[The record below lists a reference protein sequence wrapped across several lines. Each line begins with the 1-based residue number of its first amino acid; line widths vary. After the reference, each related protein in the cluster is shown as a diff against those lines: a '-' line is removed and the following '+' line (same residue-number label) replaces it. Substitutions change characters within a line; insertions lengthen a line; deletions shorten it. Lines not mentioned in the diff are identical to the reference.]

1 VAGNRTFWDNP
12 EPVIRF
18 HPFSFKEDTMV
29 EISKEVFEIVNK
41 PGRVGVLGTAD
52 KQGQPNTA
60 YFGSLRLMV
69 DGSVVLGLGK
79 NRSLKN
85 LEENPLAVLFCVTE
99 SPVGFQTPG
108 LRLYLKLKEIQKA
121 GPLYD
126 AIKTAIAEHAGA
138 DAAKMIV
145 AAAAF
150 EVTDIRKLVD
160 WQR

>member
-1 VAGNRTFWDNP
+1 
-12 EPVIRF
+12 
-18 HPFSFKEDTMV
+18 MV
-29 EISKEVFEIVNK
+29 EISKDVFDIVNK

-52 KQGQPNTA
+52 RQGQPNTA
-60 YFGSLRLMV
+60 YFGSLRLLE
-69 DGSVVLGLGK
+69 DGSVVLGLGN

-121 GPLYD
+121 GPLFD
-126 AIKTAIAEHAGA
+126 TIKAAIAQHAGPE
-138 DAAKMIV
+138 AAKMIV

-150 EVTDIRKLVD
+150 EVTEIRKLVD

>member
-1 VAGNRTFWDNP
+1 
-12 EPVIRF
+12 
-18 HPFSFKEDTMV
+18 MV
-29 EISKEVFEIVNK
+29 DISKEVFKIVNK
-41 PGRVGVLGTAD
+41 AGRVGVLGTAD
-52 KQGQPNTA
+52 KQGQPNAA
-60 YFGSLRLMV
+60 YFGSMRLME
-69 DGSVVLGLGK
+69 DGSVILRLGN

-85 LEENPLAVLFCVTE
+85 LEKNPLAVLFCVTE

-108 LRLYLKLKEIQKA
+108 VRIYLKVKEIQKT

-126 AIKTAIAEHAGA
+126 GVKTAITEHVGA
-138 DAAKMIV
+138 DAAKMIS